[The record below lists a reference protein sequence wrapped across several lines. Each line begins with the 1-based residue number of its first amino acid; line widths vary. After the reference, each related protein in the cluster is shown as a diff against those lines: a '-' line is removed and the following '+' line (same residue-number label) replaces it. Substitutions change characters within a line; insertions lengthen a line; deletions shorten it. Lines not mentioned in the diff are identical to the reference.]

1 MSLKTEN
8 LSVGYGGCAVVEH
21 VDMQLNTSGK
31 STLIKTLLNLI
42 EPCNGQVL
50 LNNVALQKIPADE
63 LATQLAYVPQTHNS
77 SLGFSVGE
85 TVLMGRTRQWGLFG
99 GPKAADHQAVDE
111 ALEQLGITA
120 LKKRDFSL
128 LSGGQQQLVLIA
140 RALCQGAQTLVLDE
154 PTANLDFANA
164 AKVIQTLVRLAAQGK
179 SVVFSSHNPQDAL
192 ATNATVCMLKSRAV
206 LAQGLAHEVITSET
220 LSALY
225 GLPVTVSKTATGHTA
240 VIPG

>member
-1 MSLKTEN
+1 M
-8 LSVGYGGCAVVEH
+8 
-21 VDMQLNTSGK
+21 
-31 STLIKTLLNLI
+31 
-42 EPCNGQVL
+42 

-140 RALCQGAQTLVLDE
+140 R
-154 PTANLDFANA
+154 
-164 AKVIQTLVRLAAQGK
+164 
-179 SVVFSSHNPQDAL
+179 
-192 ATNATVCMLKSRAV
+192 
-206 LAQGLAHEVITSET
+206 
-220 LSALY
+220 
-225 GLPVTVSKTATGHTA
+225 
-240 VIPG
+240 